1 MERVAEDQFDA
12 TQYYIVK
19 KGDTLWKIAENYYG
33 DGKLYKKIFEANTDI
48 LKNPDVIQIGQKLRI
63 P

>member
-1 MERVAEDQFDA
+1 MAKDQFDA
-12 TQYYIVK
+12 TQYYEVK
-19 KGDTLWKIAENYYG
+19 KGDTLWKIAENFYG

-48 LKNPDVIQIGQKLRI
+48 LKDPNKIQIGQKLRI

>member
-1 MERVAEDQFDA
+1 MAENEFDA
-12 TQYYIVK
+12 TQYYEVK
-19 KGDTLWKIAENYYG
+19 KGDTLWKIAENFYG

-48 LKNPDVIQIGQKLRI
+48 LKDPDKIQIGQKLRI

>member
-1 MERVAEDQFDA
+1 VAENQFDA
-12 TQYYIVK
+12 TQYYEVK
-19 KGDTLWKIAENYYG
+19 KGDTLWKIAENFYG

-48 LKNPDVIQIGQKLRI
+48 LKDPNKIKVGQKLKI